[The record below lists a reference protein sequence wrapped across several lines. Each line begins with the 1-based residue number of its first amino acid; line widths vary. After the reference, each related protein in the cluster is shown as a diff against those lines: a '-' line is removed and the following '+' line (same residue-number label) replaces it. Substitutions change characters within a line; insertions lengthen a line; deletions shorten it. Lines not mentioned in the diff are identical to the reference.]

1 MAQKARIISIV
12 NQKGGVGKTTS
23 AVNIATAFALMGK
36 KTLLIDLDPQ
46 GNAST
51 GFGITDRSKS
61 IYDVLVG
68 DIEADEA
75 VLKTDV
81 RNLSLICSNVDLS
94 ACEVELTN
102 VEDREYVLKDSLETV
117 MYDYDYIMIDCPPS
131 LGLITINALA
141 VIDSI
146 LVPMQCEFFAL
157 EGLSHLLTTLELV
170 KNNLNPSLRIS
181 GIILA
186 MHDKRNNLTSQVE
199 EDVRDFLGDMV
210 YQTIVPRNI
219 RLSEAPS
226 YGMPGI
232 TYDPRCPGSQA
243 YIRLAREILE
253 KEEMAIEKIQNKLQS
268 RILEEDELFDE
279 DDGGSQLSFG

>member
-1 MAQKARIISIV
+1 MTQKARTISIV

-23 AVNIATAFALMGK
+23 AINLSTAFALMGK

-61 IYDVLVG
+61 IYGVLI
-68 DIEADEA
+68 DEYPIESAI
-75 VLKTDV
+75 LKTEI
-81 RNLSLICSNVDLS
+81 RNLSILCSNVDLS
-94 ACEVELTN
+94 ACEVELAN
-102 VEDREYVLKDSLETV
+102 FEDREYILKDKISQIE
-117 MYDYDYIMIDCPPS
+117 YDYDYIIIDCPPS
-131 LGLITINALA
+131 LGVLTINALA
-141 VIDSI
+141 AIDSI

-170 KNNLNPSLRIS
+170 KNSINKSLSIS

-186 MHDKRNNLTSQVE
+186 MHDKRNKLTEQVE
-199 EDVRDFLGDMV
+199 RDVRDFLGDIV
-210 YQTIVPRNI
+210 YETIVPRNI
-219 RLSEAPS
+219 KLSEAPS

-232 TYDPRCPGSQA
+232 KYDPRCPGSQA

-253 KEEMAIEKIQNKLQS
+253 REEESRQQS
-268 RILEEDELFDE
+268 NINA
-279 DDGGSQLSFG
+279 FG